1 MKIDIVVPWVDGS
14 DEEWLKE
21 KALYTPKTNSDDTI
35 KRYRDWDLMRYW
47 FRGIELFAPWVNRI
61 HFITWGH
68 IPDWLNTENEKLHIV
83 KHSDYIPEQYLPVF
97 SSHPLELNMHRIA
110 NLSDRFI
117 YFNDDTFLLRE
128 VEESV
133 FFKDGLP
140 VDNVVEVPLRFFPNG
155 IDHIIGN
162 DMTIINKNFNKRE
175 VIKKYA
181 SKWFSP
187 KVPVAMAKN
196 IYMLPVNGF
205 SAFDNPHLPIPYMK
219 SVLQSVWDKEYD
231 ILNETSSRKFR
242 SSEDVNQW
250 LFRYWQFVNG
260 QFSQDKGVQ
269 GRFFSIGRDDSL
281 IKKAILNQEYD
292 VVCLSDDKV
301 EIDFEKERQFIKD
314 QFEVILPQKSSFEKY

>member
-128 VEESV
+128 VPESV

-292 VVCLSDDKV
+292 VVCLSDDNV